1 MLKLMDLALAAICA
15 AQLGITAQAQDI
27 AKTQRSL
34 VEIQETLSRIRLLAP
49 ALTEPKRSSALQ
61 AAVPA
66 SVSEELDELKNR
78 VMSVEQDLMKVIT
91 AEFVDLPVQQ
101 DLVWRAAP
109 RHGGFLPS
117 LPRDLAVTREA
128 DLTIIKKTGN
138 RVGRPPAPS
147 PTYHV
152 CPAIELTDGDR
163 LSICISIPTTA
174 SGGGDPVPYYGV
186 RDGQGNEFVLGFLS
200 ASGEE
205 HTLWIQCLG
214 KDALALADGRLE
226 TQGHRVDDLVPP
238 LFVFFHMNDT
248 AQLNVHELRL
258 GRLQERANKD

>member
-1 MLKLMDLALAAICA
+1 MLKMMDWGMAAIFA
-15 AQLGITAQAQDI
+15 VQLCVAAQAQDI

-34 VEIQETLSRIRLLAP
+34 VEIQETLTRIRLLAP
-49 ALTEPKRSSALQ
+49 ALTEQERSSALL

-66 SVSEELDELKNR
+66 SVSEEIQEIKSR
-78 VMSVEQDLMKVIT
+78 VTSVEQDLMKAII
-91 AEFVDLPVQQ
+91 AEFVDLPVRT
-101 DLVWRAAP
+101 DTAWRAAP
-109 RHGGFLPS
+109 RHGGFLPV
-117 LPRDLAVTREA
+117 LPRNLAVISEA
-128 DLTIIKKTGN
+128 DVTIIKKTGSA
-138 RVGRPPAPS
+138 VGRFPAPS

-163 LSICISIPTTA
+163 LSIRISIPTTA
-174 SGGGDPVPYYGV
+174 SGDGDPVPYYGV

-205 HTLWIQCLG
+205 RTLWIQCLG
-214 KDALALADGRLE
+214 TDAMALADGKLE

-258 GRLQERANKD
+258 GGVQERVNKD